1 MASETHNVKKRNFC
15 NNTED
20 HSIDLPRKR
29 ISNFT
34 NKNMKEVKK
43 SPKQLAAY
51 ITRTVRQ
58 AEKSPDKLCKVIY
71 RRKKVHHPIQNPCYR
86 KKQSPKSGGCVM
98 ANKENEL
105 ACAGHLPE
113 KLRHDSRTY
122 LINSSDSGS
131 SQTESPSSK
140 YSGFFPEVS
149 QDHETMAQVLFS
161 RNLRL
166 NVALTFWRKRS
177 ISELVAYLVRIED
190 LGVVVDCLPV
200 LTNSLQEEKQYISLG
215 CCVDL
220 LPLVKSLL
228 KNRFE
233 EYIIVGLNWLQAV
246 MKRWWSEL
254 SSKTEIVNDGN
265 IQILKQQL
273 SGLWEQ
279 ENHLTLV
286 PGYTGNIAKD
296 VDAYLL
302 QLH

>member
-1 MASETHNVKKRNFC
+1 MASEAHNVKKRTFC
-15 NNTED
+15 NNIED
-20 HSIDLPRKR
+20 HSTDLPRKR

-51 ITRTVRQ
+51 I
-58 AEKSPDKLCKVIY
+58 
-71 RRKKVHHPIQNPCYR
+71 NR
-86 KKQSPKSGGCVM
+86 KKQSPRSGGCDM

-122 LINSSDSGS
+122 LLNSSDSGS

-140 YSGFFPEVS
+140 YSFFSEVS

-228 KNRFE
+228 KSKFE

-246 MKRWWSEL
+246 IKRWWSEL
-254 SSKTEIVNDGN
+254 SSKTEIINDGN

>member
-1 MASETHNVKKRNFC
+1 MAFDTHHVKKRNFS
-15 NNTED
+15 N
-20 HSIDLPRKR
+20 SIDLPKKR

-34 NKNMKEVKK
+34 SKNMKEVKR

-51 ITRTVRQ
+51 ISRSVGQ
-58 AEKSPDKLCKVIY
+58 AVKSPDKLRKVLYY
-71 RRKKVHHPIQNPCYR
+71 RKLARHSFPSPCYR
-86 KKQSPKSGGCVM
+86 PKQSPKSGGCDM

-113 KLRHDSRTY
+113 NLRHDSRTFV
-122 LINSSDSGS
+122 INTSDSGS
-131 SQTESPSSK
+131 SQTENPSSK
-140 YSGFFPEVS
+140 YSGFFSEVS

-200 LTNSLQEEKQYISLG
+200 LTNSLQEEKQCISLG

-228 KNRFE
+228 QSRFE
-233 EYIIVGLNWLQAV
+233 EYVIVGLNWLQAV
-246 MKRWWSEL
+246 IKRWWSEL
-254 SSKTEIVNDGN
+254 SSKSEIISDGN
-265 IQILKQQL
+265 IKTLKQQL
-273 SGLWEQ
+273 NGLWEQ